1 MKSRVLSI
9 DDIAVMP
16 DDELNRRISSLSG
29 FIERERR
36 RGVRQSELEIE
47 HSYFAREAE
56 IREVR
61 KISHEKWM
69 RENSYRFHGGEEF
82 YA

>member
-36 RGVRQSELEIE
+36 RGTRQVDLEVE
-47 HSYFAREAE
+47 HSYLAREAE
-56 IREVR
+56 IRELR
-61 KISHEKWM
+61 RAAHEKWM
-69 RENSYRFHGGEEF
+69 RENAHRFHSGEDF